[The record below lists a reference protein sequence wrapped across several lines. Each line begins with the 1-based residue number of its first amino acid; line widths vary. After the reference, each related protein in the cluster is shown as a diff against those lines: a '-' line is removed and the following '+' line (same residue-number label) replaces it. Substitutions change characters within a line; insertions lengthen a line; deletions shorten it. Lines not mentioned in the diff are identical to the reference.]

1 MRYFIE
7 LSYKGTKYH
16 GWQIQPN
23 AITVQE
29 ALEQALSTKLQEK
42 IQLVGAGRTDTG
54 VHARFFTAH
63 FDTQKIINE
72 KTVFGVNKLLDN
84 DISVFRIYRVKD
96 NAHARFDAIS
106 RTYKYY
112 SYHYKNPFIHE
123 IASFVNFQFDLDLM
137 NKACNILKNYTDFTS
152 FSKLHTDTKT
162 NNCKIF
168 NAYWEKT
175 NEQTIFTIKAD
186 RFLRNMVR
194 AITGTLIDL
203 NNKKISLNGFEEIIK
218 AKDRSKAGK
227 SAEARGLHLV
237 DIEYKL

>member
-106 RTYKYY
+106 RTYKY
-112 SYHYKNPFIHE
+112 
-123 IASFVNFQFDLDLM
+123 
-137 NKACNILKNYTDFTS
+137 
-152 FSKLHTDTKT
+152 
-162 NNCKIF
+162 
-168 NAYWEKT
+168 
-175 NEQTIFTIKAD
+175 
-186 RFLRNMVR
+186 
-194 AITGTLIDL
+194 
-203 NNKKISLNGFEEIIK
+203 
-218 AKDRSKAGK
+218 
-227 SAEARGLHLV
+227 
-237 DIEYKL
+237 